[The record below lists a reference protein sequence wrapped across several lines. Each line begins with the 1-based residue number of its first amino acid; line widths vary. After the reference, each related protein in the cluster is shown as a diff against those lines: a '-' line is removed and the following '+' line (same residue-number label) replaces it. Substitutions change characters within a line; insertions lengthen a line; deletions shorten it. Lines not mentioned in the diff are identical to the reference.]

1 MSTKSKMTM
10 DSFSVEIPNDFI
22 TIKIILSNGQNLID
36 YQKQT
41 GKQLLLIG
49 MEHKRRDQTNNF
61 IFDYYKMEA
70 CSQTG
75 LEGYFCV
82 NFNKQ
87 LGVQSNFSKT
97 SVKLNYNNTQDQQD
111 KLTLIWSQC
120 DKRYNEVGEI
130 CEDDANVVKNQIISL
145 NTQITVRIKLNQ
157 FNPFTKQIESKWK
170 SETYL
175 IDSVLS
181 LISQIKLKL
190 DNATVIDGLV
200 IQQTQ
205 KMSYVSDYS
214 RVDTTLT
221 QDFISKYFDLKVFGC
236 IILYLN
242 EYNTDTNVQYIAF
255 SYIIAQFTSIFHI
268 IILFGLFCKKISES
282 DIICELIQQQLKIKY
297 KQTALNLINKIQQI
311 DSQKCLES
319 YKILYDINFKDK
331 FKRIFE
337 VGIIRRLQ
345 LFFISSSQQDL
356 LKSKNI
362 TQEQSILLRMID
374 QSQQYTNI
382 FYIQRQILEVQNMLK
397 LLFSEQQYA
406 AVKLCGIKLS
416 LNYSQTTN
424 NQIDNNQISQNQI
437 KNSIINKKNMENLIN
452 QNRIDCELVKQNFIT
467 ENQNDKDK
475 AQNYLATENLSQN
488 FQQIVKEDINIELQN
503 KDQQLIKSLGNIENN
518 QIISENKDNK
528 KTQLSINSQKYQ
540 ENSSSSL
547 QNMQKQDNKV
557 AKPAAIS
564 QVQFNE
570 LNKEYLRNNEQ
581 NQNQIDFNMIEI
593 ESQESIKMNH
603 LEKLELIDQD
613 YSYFQQ
619 QVKNFIN
626 QYKLDNQNTSEIDK
640 RIYNSILG
648 VPELQ
653 II

>member
-214 RVDTTLT
+214 R
-221 QDFISKYFDLKVFGC
+221 
-236 IILYLN
+236 
-242 EYNTDTNVQYIAF
+242 
-255 SYIIAQFTSIFHI
+255 
-268 IILFGLFCKKISES
+268 
-282 DIICELIQQQLKIKY
+282 
-297 KQTALNLINKIQQI
+297 
-311 DSQKCLES
+311 CLES